1 MCGSNQ
7 PMKQAALE
15 GSRGSIFTGGGP
27 GGFPGAMLGMFVQA
41 RKQAG
46 QLKNPTG
53 HTFVDYLTRDNPQ
66 IRDQIN
72 AATPPKVVGN
82 GLSIKQ
88 SSGNIT
94 GSGTRVA
101 ARKRATARQS
111 RTKRFTT
118 R

>member
-53 HTFVDYLTRDNPQ
+53 NTALDFITRDNPE

-72 AATPPKVVGN
+72 AAVP
-82 GLSIKQ
+82 Q
-88 SSGNIT
+88 SSPP
-94 GSGTRVA
+94 SGGPTRLGIGRSA
-101 ARKRATARQS
+101 STRKRSGVSGRGRSKRKAFS
-111 RTKRFTT
+111 TKR
-118 R
+118 

>member
-15 GSRGSIFTGGGP
+15 GARSPVFTGGGP

-72 AATPPKVVGN
+72 AAVP
-82 GLSIKQ
+82 Q
-88 SSGNIT
+88 SSSP
-94 GSGTRVA
+94 SGGPTRLGIGRRPS
-101 ARKRATARQS
+101 ARKRSGVSGRS
-111 RTKRFTT
+111 RSRSKAFSSTKR
-118 R
+118 